1 MYQKSLYYVVAQLIV
16 FLVVAI
22 IDLVH
27 FVYIYRND
35 LRFYLVDSYNKVLVE
50 HTARDELDWIDK
62 EGDKNLIDI
71 QNLDKNDND
80 AAS

>member
-50 HTARDELDWIDK
+50 HTVKDDLDWIDK

-71 QNLDKNDND
+71 
-80 AAS
+80 